1 MHLVD
6 DSTQASRLRQ
16 QVRTTAAD
24 IGIGQNSMQ
33 ENGDFSTESGKMEK
47 VVKCKPQG
55 VHDQT
60 LDELGFC
67 HTVAGNDVLRADTR
81 GHCSA
86 KKKKPRSNGRI
97 TLHCLVLR
105 APGTSYYWFSIAQMV
120 RYFELGSPL
129 QNR

>member
-1 MHLVD
+1 VHLVD

-60 LDELGFC
+60 LDELRFC

-81 GHCSA
+81 GHCSE
-86 KKKKPRSNGRI
+86 KKKNKIQGQMGESHS
-97 TLHCLVLR
+97 TAWCSVLLVH
-105 APGTSYYWFSIAQMV
+105 PTI
-120 RYFELGSPL
+120 GSA
-129 QNR
+129 

>member
-24 IGIGQNSMQ
+24 LGIGQNSMQ

-60 LDELGFC
+60 LDELRFC
-67 HTVAGNDVLRADTR
+67 HTVAGNDVLRADT
-81 GHCSA
+81 GNHCSA
-86 KKKKPRSNGRI
+86 KKKHKESHSTAWCSWYILLVVQHSANGQ
-97 TLHCLVLR
+97 V
-105 APGTSYYWFSIAQMV
+105 F
-120 RYFELGSPL
+120 
-129 QNR
+129 

>member
-1 MHLVD
+1 MRLVD

-86 KKKKPRSNGRI
+86 KKKSKVKWANHTPLLGAPCSWYILLLVQHSANGQ
-97 TLHCLVLR
+97 V
-105 APGTSYYWFSIAQMV
+105 F
-120 RYFELGSPL
+120 
-129 QNR
+129 